1 MTREKANEVVKA
13 LTDIEDFER
22 FMDDIYTAYQR
33 CEGDVS
39 KFFNNQMVP
48 AMEAELARRQLVLEQ
63 M

>member
-1 MTREKANEVVKA
+1 MTREKAVEVVKA
-13 LTDIEDFER
+13 LNDIEDFQR
-22 FMDDIYTAYQR
+22 FMDDIYIAYQR
-33 CEGDVS
+33 CEGDIS

>member
-1 MTREKANEVVKA
+1 MTREKAVEVVKA
-13 LTDIEDFER
+13 LNDIEDFER
-22 FMDDIYTAYQR
+22 FKEEVEKLYHES
-33 CEGDVS
+33 EGDLA

>member
-1 MTREKANEVVKA
+1 MTREKVVEVIKA

-22 FMDDIYTAYQR
+22 FMDDIYTAYQH

-39 KFFNNQMVP
+39 KFFNNQIVP
-48 AMEAELARRQLVLEQ
+48 AMEAELARCQLVLEQ

>member
-1 MTREKANEVVKA
+1 MTKEKAVEVARA
-13 LTDIEDFER
+13 LNDIEDFAR
-22 FMDDIYTAYQR
+22 FMEEVEKLYHES
-33 CEGDVS
+33 EGDLT

>member
-1 MTREKANEVVKA
+1 MTKEKANAVVKA
-13 LTDIEDFER
+13 VTDIEDFQQ
-22 FMDDIYTAYQR
+22 FMDEIYAAYQH

-39 KFFNNQMVP
+39 KFFNNQIVP